1 MSLAPSLQ
9 ELLVSGLQWIFVGGK
24 GGVGKTTTSCA
35 LATLFA
41 STPVYDA
48 ATQSDRPRR
57 VLLLSTDPA
66 HNLSDAFGQRFG
78 KTPTPVKGMEATLAA
93 MEVDPTN
100 FTHGELAAVF
110 GSTTGGSSS
119 SPFAA
124 LGNILKEA
132 ASTLPGIDELSVF
145 AEILRA
151 VQQLSYDVVIFD
163 TAPTGHTLRL
173 LALPQTLNS
182 TIDKLSAVEGLLPLI
197 QTAGSLFSSSSN
209 TSTSSSSS
217 SSGDAGNISSMVPAF
232 NRWRESVQE
241 VQRQFTDAE
250 KTAFVC
256 VCIPEF
262 LSVYE
267 TERLVQELMKYDISC
282 DSIVV
287 NQLVLK
293 PSSEPKCRMCEAR
306 QKIQAKYLAQIDALY
321 EDFHVVKMPLLSD
334 EVRGVPALQKF
345 AQFLLE
351 PYNADRHG
359 YIEVCTES

>member
-1 MSLAPSLQ
+1 MSLEPTLRD
-9 ELLVSGLQWIFVGGK
+9 LLHSNLQWIFVGGK

-41 STPVYDA
+41 STPVHDA
-48 ATQSDRPRR
+48 VTNTTRPRR
-57 VLLLSTDPA
+57 VLLISTDPA
-66 HNLSDAFGQRFG
+66 HNLSDAFSQKFG
-78 KTPTPVKGMEATLAA
+78 KTPVPVNGMEETLFA
-93 MEVDPTN
+93 MEVDPTT
-100 FTHGELAAVF
+100 FTHGGF
-110 GSTTGGSSS
+110 GAMLGFSGHIATDADAP

-132 ASTLPGIDELSVF
+132 AGTLPGIDELSVF
-145 AEILRA
+145 AEILRG

-173 LALPQTLNS
+173 LALPHTLNS
-182 TIDKLSAVEGLLPLI
+182 TMEKLLSVEGLNTLI
-197 QTAGSLFSSSSN
+197 QAASAVLSSTTNLGDMSSL
-209 TSTSSSSS
+209 
-217 SSGDAGNISSMVPAF
+217 MPAF
-232 NRWRESVQE
+232 KQWRESVQE

-250 KTAFVC
+250 KTAFIC

-293 PSSEPKCRMCEAR
+293 PSSEPDCRMCNAR
-306 QKIQAKYLAQIDALY
+306 QKIQSKYLAQIDSLY

-334 EVRGVPALQKF
+334 EVRGVPALQRF

-351 PYNADRHG
+351 PYDADRHG
-359 YIEVCTES
+359 YIDVCGAAS

>member
-1 MSLAPSLQ
+1 MSLAPSLK
-9 ELLVSGLQWIFVGGK
+9 ELLGSGFQWIFVGGK

-48 ATQSDRPRR
+48 STQSTRPRR

-66 HNLSDAFGQRFG
+66 HNLSDAFAQRFG
-78 KTPTPVKGMEATLAA
+78 KTPTPVKGMEESLSA

-100 FTHGELAAVF
+100 FTHGELAAFF
-110 GSTTGGSSS
+110 GGAGDSAS

-151 VQQLSYDVVIFD
+151 VQHLSYDVVIFD

-182 TIDKLSAVEGLLPLI
+182 TIDKLSAVQGLLPLI
-197 QTAGSLFSSSSN
+197 QTAGSLLSSSTTSN
-209 TSTSSSSS
+209 TSSPSLHGNV
-217 SSGDAGNISSMVPAF
+217 GDISSMIPAF
-232 NRWRESVQE
+232 KRWRESVQE

-293 PSSEPKCRMCEAR
+293 PSNEPKCRMCEAR

-345 AQFLLE
+345 ARFLLE

-359 YIEVCTES
+359 YIGVCTE

>member
-1 MSLAPSLQ
+1 MSLEPTLRD
-9 ELLVSGLQWIFVGGK
+9 LLHSKLQWIFVGGK
-24 GGVGKTTTSCA
+24 GGVGKTTTSSA

-41 STPVYDA
+41 STPVHDA
-48 ATQSDRPRR
+48 VTNTTRPRR
-57 VLLLSTDPA
+57 VLLISTDPA
-66 HNLSDAFGQRFG
+66 HNLSDAFSQKFG
-78 KTPTPVKGMEATLAA
+78 KTPVPVNGMEETLFA
-93 MEVDPTN
+93 MEVDPTT
-100 FTHGELAAVF
+100 FTHGGF
-110 GSTTGGSSS
+110 GAMLGFSGHIATDADAP

-132 ASTLPGIDELSVF
+132 AGTLPGIDELSVF
-145 AEILRA
+145 AEILRG

-173 LALPQTLNS
+173 LALPHTLNS
-182 TIDKLSAVEGLLPLI
+182 TMEKLLSVEGLNTLI
-197 QTAGSLFSSSSN
+197 QAASAVLSSTTNLGDMSSL
-209 TSTSSSSS
+209 
-217 SSGDAGNISSMVPAF
+217 MPAF
-232 NRWRESVQE
+232 KQWRESVQE

-250 KTAFVC
+250 KTAFIC

-293 PSSEPKCRMCEAR
+293 PSSEPDCRMCNAR
-306 QKIQAKYLAQIDALY
+306 QKIQSKYLAQIDSLY

-334 EVRGVPALQKF
+334 EVRGVPALQRF

-351 PYNADRHG
+351 PYDADRHG
-359 YIEVCTES
+359 YIDVCGAAS